1 MEECTVIPEASGY
14 VWKYALAL
22 HRLMDMYGS
31 MP

>member
-1 MEECTVIPEASGY
+1 MEECTSIAEVSGY

-22 HRLMDMYGS
+22 QMLVDMYGS